1 MMQWQ
6 EKPNGLV
13 VHTPMWDAPKH
24 VKSLITSRIG
34 GCSSAP
40 FNGLNLG
47 THVGDDPQTVA
58 ANRSLIG
65 PAQFMNQVHGD
76 EIVIVES
83 ITDEIPTCDGLITK
97 RSNLALAVMV
107 ADCIPLLLISKEVVG
122 AIHVGRAGLVNQI
135 ALKAIA
141 TMRSLGAIDIHA
153 ILGPSICGKCYEVP
167 LQMQQEDVATH
178 PASRSTTSKGT
189 PALDLP
195 AGLIAELIA
204 QGLTYEA
211 SPICTQ
217 EDPLYYS
224 HRRDNPT
231 GRFAGVVSL

>member
-1 MMQWQ
+1 L
-6 EKPNGLV
+6 PHLFTDRRGG
-13 VHTPMWDAPKH
+13 A
-24 VKSLITSRIG
+24 SLGVYES
-34 GCSSAP
+34 
-40 FNGLNLG
+40 LNLAF
-47 THVGDDPQTVA
+47 HVGDDPQTVA

-83 ITDEIPTCDGLITK
+83 ITDQTPTCDGLITTK
-97 RSNLALAVMV
+97 SNLALAVMV
-107 ADCIPLLLISKEVVG
+107 ADCIPLLLISKEAVG

-153 ILGPSICGKCYEVP
+153 ILGPSICGACYEVP
-167 LQMQQEDVATH
+167 FEMQQHVVEHHPRAFATT
-178 PASRSTTSKGT
+178 RKGT

-195 AGLIAELIA
+195 KALIADLLSD
-204 QGLTYEA
+204 GVSYEA
-211 SPICTQ
+211 STICTM
-217 EDPLYYS
+217 ENELYFS
-224 HRRDNPT
+224 HRRQNPT

>member
-1 MMQWQ
+1 LPHFFTDRR
-6 EKPNGLV
+6 KGS
-13 VHTPMWDAPKH
+13 
-24 VKSLITSRIG
+24 SLGVYDS
-34 GCSSAP
+34 
-40 FNGLNLG
+40 LNFG
-47 THVGDDPQTVA
+47 FHVGDDPGAVA
-58 ANRSLIG
+58 ANRALLG
-65 PAQFMNQVHGD
+65 NTQFMNQVHGND
-76 EIVIVES
+76 VVVIDQVLDHE
-83 ITDEIPTCDGLITK
+83 PTCDALITTTAGV
-97 RSNLALAVMV
+97 SLAVMV
-107 ADCIPLLLISKEVVG
+107 ADCIPLLLISEKVV
-122 AIHVGRAGLVNQI
+122 AAVHVGRAGLVNNV
-135 ALKAIA
+135 AIK
-141 TMRSLGAIDIHA
+141 TIEKMRALGAIDIHA

-167 LQMQQEDVATH
+167 LQMQQEVVATH
-178 PASRSTTSKGT
+178 PASLSTTSKGT